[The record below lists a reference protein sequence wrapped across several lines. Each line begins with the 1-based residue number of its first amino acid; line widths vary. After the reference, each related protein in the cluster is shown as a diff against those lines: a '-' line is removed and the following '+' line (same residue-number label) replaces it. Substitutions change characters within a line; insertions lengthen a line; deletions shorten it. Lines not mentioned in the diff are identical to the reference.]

1 MDVGEVSG
9 VGEARKK
16 ELVKAGLST
25 AAQLAKAAPET
36 LEKKTSLS
44 SSQAKKVIAAAK
56 KAASS
61 SSKKTKEKTTKKS
74 SSKTSS
80 KSPSK
85 KATKTAKKST
95 KRKQSKSSKKSKAG
109 TKRKE
114 EVLES
119 YHYKSKDI
127 PITITIKRIPG
138 AFVKQYVVT
147 IANISPTTE
156 SILERIRNVLIEKVN
171 LGIIDITNEKDSGI
185 IEERFKETI
194 HVLIDRYFPESDEKT
209 KGFLTTYLIQK
220 SLGLGSID
228 ILMDDHTLEEVVV
241 NSADEPIWVYQ
252 KRHGWC
258 QTSIYLSDEDQT
270 KHYATSIARKVGR
283 QMTTMNP
290 LLDAHLEAGDRVNAT
305 LTPIST
311 QGHTLT
317 IRKFS
322 RDPWTI
328 TKFLQS
334 KTISSE
340 AASLIWLAMQFEL
353 SALITGGTA
362 SGKTSTLNVLAS
374 FIPPDQRIVTIEDT
388 RELHLPKFLHW
399 VPLNTRQPNA
409 EGKGEVSM
417 QDLLVNSLRMRP
429 DRVFVGEIRRK
440 REAETLFEAI
450 HTGHSVY
457 ATFHANNAREAIDR
471 LTNPPIDIPKTMLP
485 AISLLINQFRNRR
498 TGQRRT
504 FQIAEVME
512 GAEPNVLMQYDN
524 KKDCLV
530 KKNKSKTL
538 YATLKT
544 YTGMS
549 LKEIEAD
556 LKEKQRVLEYLVS
569 TDTSTVN
576 GVGRVMAEYYTNKD
590 ELMRFV
596 KRGEAL
602 PELDDE

>member
-1 MDVGEVSG
+1 MDLREVSG
-9 VGEARKK
+9 VGEARA
-16 ELVKAGLST
+16 E
-25 AAQLAKAAPET
+25 QLAKAGISSAGKLARASQKT
-36 LEKKTSLS
+36 LVEDAGLS
-44 SSQAKKVIAAAK
+44 SSQAKKLIAAAK
-56 KAASS
+56 KA
-61 SSKKTKEKTTKKS
+61 TKKS
-74 SSKTSS
+74 SSATKKRGSATKKSQKKKGSS
-80 KSPSK
+80 K
-85 KATKTAKKST
+85 
-95 KRKQSKSSKKSKAG
+95 KQSKKSSKKKSGSKKKSL
-109 TKRKE
+109 KRKE
-114 EVLES
+114 EVLET
-119 YHYKSKDI
+119 YKYTSKDI
-127 PITITIKRIPG
+127 PITITIKRVPG
-138 AFVKQYVVT
+138 AFVKQYDVS
-147 IANISPTTE
+147 IANISGTTE
-156 SILERIRNVLIEKVN
+156 RILERIRNVLIEKVN
-171 LGIIDITNEKDSGI
+171 LGIIDITNEKDSGV

-194 HVLIDRYFPESDEKT
+194 HVLIERYFPESDEKT

-220 SLGLGSID
+220 SLGLGSIEL
-228 ILMDDHTLEEVVV
+228 LMDDHTLEEVVV

-258 QTSIYLSDEDQT
+258 QTSIRLSDEDQT

-328 TKFLQS
+328 TKFLTS
-334 KTISSE
+334 KTISAE
-340 AASLIWLAMQFEL
+340 AAALIWLAMQYEL

-457 ATFHANNAREAIDR
+457 ATFHANNAREAVDR
-471 LTNPPIDIPKTMLP
+471 LTNPPIDVPKSMLP

-524 KKDCLV
+524 KKDRLV

-549 LKEIEAD
+549 SREIEAD
-556 LKEKQRVLEYLVS
+556 LAEKQRVLEYLVETQTVS
-569 TDTSTVN
+569 VN
-576 GVGRVMAEYYTNKD
+576 GVGRVMAEYYTNKE

-596 KRGEAL
+596 KRKEAL
-602 PELDDE
+602 PELADE